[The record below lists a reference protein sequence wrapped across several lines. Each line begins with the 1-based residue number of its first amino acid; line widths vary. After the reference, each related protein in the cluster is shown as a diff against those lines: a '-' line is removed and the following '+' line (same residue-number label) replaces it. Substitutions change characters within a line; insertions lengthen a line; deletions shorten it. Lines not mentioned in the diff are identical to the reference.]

1 MAKAVRPGSAR
12 CGRGRPRVYDTMMSL
27 VVLAVIALVL
37 GAVAL
42 WRRGE
47 RLRAGLMVVAAL
59 VIAGNIAIW
68 IQ

>member
-1 MAKAVRPGSAR
+1 M
-12 CGRGRPRVYDTMMSL
+12 YDTMMSL
-27 VVLAVIALVL
+27 VVLAAIALVL
-37 GAVAL
+37 GAIAL

-68 IQ
+68 SVPL